1 MLPDAIPCNQEWRN
15 IQWHGSW
22 SDNDNS
28 VVPQHFATWD
38 VHVISDEY
46 RVTFCDCEGDV
57 FSSSSGERNSCL
69 VSSNPIL
76 SLNCLPA
83 DTDICQ
89 WGFWTKIL
97 KEYFPSETILDNILI
112 LLWCFHFVRE
122 RVSYLVGN
130 KLIYPRRCSLSRKR
144 SVVSLC
150 NLVEWHSDK
159 NEVKEEK
166 SGRYLELQHGDW
178 GQHKWILAGYKE
190 G

>member
-1 MLPDAIPCNQEWRN
+1 M
-15 IQWHGSW
+15 
-22 SDNDNS
+22 
-28 VVPQHFATWD
+28 
-38 VHVISDEY
+38 ISDEY
-46 RVTFCDCEGDV
+46 RVTFCDFEGDV

-130 KLIYPRRCSLSRKR
+130 KLIYPQHCLLSCKR
-144 SVVSLC
+144 SVVQF
-150 NLVEWHSDK
+150 
-159 NEVKEEK
+159 
-166 SGRYLELQHGDW
+166 SGMTFWQEW
-178 GQHKWILAGYKE
+178 GQRREKWHVFGKTAWGLGATKMNLGRVQGRSEDSTNLAVQIIVRRGDE
-190 G
+190 